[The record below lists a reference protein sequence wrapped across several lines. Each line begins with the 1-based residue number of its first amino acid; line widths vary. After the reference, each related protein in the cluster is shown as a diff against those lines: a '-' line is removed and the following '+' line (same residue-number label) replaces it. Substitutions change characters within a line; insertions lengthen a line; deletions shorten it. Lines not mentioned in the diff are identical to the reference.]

1 MRFPEYLLKF
11 IYNTKEG
18 LIYIKFIATIFLL
31 HYIQGPLT
39 ASMQAMGKAK
49 EAMMGTLYGSILRLF
64 LLFGLSLL
72 HIGMW
77 GLLTATL
84 VNITFITIHHFYYV
98 YKNLNEKKNY

>member
-1 MRFPEYLLKF
+1 MCFGEFFLKF
-11 IYNTKEG
+11 IYNTSEG
-18 LIYIKFIATIFLL
+18 LSYIKVIAPIFLL

-49 EAMMGTLYGSILRLF
+49 EAMMGTFYGSVIRLLLLLILSF
-64 LLFGLSLL
+64 L

-98 YKNLNEKKNY
+98 FLKNDF